1 MSFFDFHCDTV
12 YEATLNRVSLLK
24 NSLAIDIKKGEDIS
38 PWIQTFAF
46 WIPDEYRGEDAYQFF
61 KKQYDYFKKQCKEIA
76 ELRLYSCGELDKK
89 GCYAVL
95 AVEGGAVLGGK
106 LERIGDLKEAGISF
120 LTLCWNGVNEIASGA
135 DAVGGITS
143 FGRKVV
149 SKLEMS
155 NIIIDVSHLNEES
168 FWDVAKI
175 VSRPFVA
182 THSNAYSICPHRRNL
197 KDDQIKAIRDLGGL
211 IGLNFYLEFLGG
223 DSKKGI
229 DSLIRHAEAFLN
241 LKCEDVLVIGSDFD
255 GAKMPEDIL
264 DISYIPKV
272 KERFIS
278 EFGADL
284 TEKIFFNNARIFF
297 DRQGLFKKEK
307 TINELL

>member
-12 YEATLNRVSLLK
+12 YEATLNEASLFE
-24 NSLAIDIKKGEDIS
+24 NSLAIDIKRGEDVS

-46 WIPDEYRGEDAYQFF
+46 WIPDEYRGDDAYQFF
-61 KKQYDYFKKQCKEIA
+61 KKQYDYFKKQSKEID
-76 ELRLYSCGELDKK
+76 ELRLYSGGELDRE

-106 LERIGDLKEAGISF
+106 LERIGDLKEAGISV
-120 LTLCWNGVNEIASGA
+120 LTLCWNGENEIASGA

-143 FGRKVV
+143 FGKKVV
-149 SKLEMS
+149 AELERS

-168 FWDVAKI
+168 FLDVAKI

-182 THSNAYSICPHRRNL
+182 THSNAYSVCSHRRNL
-197 KDDQIKAIRDLGGL
+197 KDDQIKAIRDVGGL
-211 IGLNFYLEFLGG
+211 IGLNFYVEFLGG

-229 DSLIRHAEAFLN
+229 DFLIRHAEHFLK

-255 GAKMPEDIL
+255 GAKMPDDIL
-264 DISYIPKV
+264 DISYIPRI
-272 KERFIS
+272 KECFTS

-284 TEKIFFNNARIFF
+284 TEKIFFNNARDFF
-297 DRQGLFKKEK
+297 DRQGLFKKGES
-307 TINELL
+307 N